1 MREILNKFAEK
12 MRMKSGVTPRDVAQL
27 YGHIEV
33 SVFDAARGGKRVY
46 HVKKKN
52 QVVNTGRQAVLEML
66 TQYVAGSPGQSNP
79 EYNQIWSLG
88 VGTDGTPPTVNQVA
102 LGSEVLTKELARPT
116 EVLYVPDPTFEIHCS
131 KTFGTTEANDPSP
144 LQEVGLFTRGDNND
158 PYVAANRFMYARQ
171 TFSPF
176 VKTSTMTV
184 VFNWI
189 LGMTVA

>member
-1 MREILNKFAEK
+1 MREMLKDAKQKIGNLL
-12 MRMKSGVTPRDVAQL
+12 RRDAARL

-33 SVFDAARGGKRVY
+33 SVFDAALNDKRIY

-66 TQYVAGSPGQSNP
+66 TQYPTGSQGQQNP
-79 EYNQIWSLG
+79 EYNQLFSLG
-88 VGTDGTPPTVNQVA
+88 VGTDGTPPTVNQTS
-102 LGSEVLTKELARPT
+102 LGAEVLTKVFTRPT
-116 EVLYVPDPTFEIHCS
+116 EVLYVPDPTFEVHCS
-131 KTFGTTEANDPSP
+131 MTFSTLEANDPSA
-144 LQEVGLFTRGDNND
+144 LQEVGLFTRGDNVN
-158 PYVAANRFMYARQ
+158 PYAASYRLMYARQ

-176 VKTSTMTV
+176 IKTATMTV

>member
-1 MREILNKFAEK
+1 MREILKKFAGK
-12 MRMKSGVTPRDVAQL
+12 LLRDGAMGCRDLVKL

-33 SVFDAARGGKRVY
+33 SVFDESRGGKRIY

-66 TQYVAGSPGQSNP
+66 TQYGSGSPGQQFP
-79 EYNQIWSLG
+79 AYNQIWSLG
-88 VGTDGTPPTVNQVA
+88 VGTDGTPPTVNQTD
-102 LGSEVLTKELARPT
+102 LGAEVLTKVFSRPT
-116 EVLYVPDPTFEIHCS
+116 EVLFVPDPTFEIHCS
-131 KTFGTTEANDPSP
+131 MTFDTTEANDPSP
-144 LQEVGLFTRGDNND
+144 LQEVALFTRGDNDD
-158 PYVAANRFMYARQ
+158 PYIAANRLMYARQ

-176 VKTSTMTV
+176 VKTNTMTV

>member
-1 MREILNKFAEK
+1 MRDILKRFVERLRRDNRFAH
-12 MRMKSGVTPRDVAQL
+12 RDHAEL

-33 SVFDAARGGKRVY
+33 SVFDAAKNGRRVY
-46 HVKKKN
+46 HVKKRN

-66 TQYVAGSPGQSNP
+66 TQYATGSAGQQNP
-79 EYNQIWSLG
+79 NYNQLWSLG
-88 VGTDGTPPTVNQVA
+88 VGTDGTPPTVSQTD
-102 LGSEVLTKELARPT
+102 LGSEVLTKAFTRPT

-131 KTFGTTEANDPSP
+131 MTFATTEANDPSA
-144 LQEVGLFTRGDNND
+144 LQEVALYTRGDNDD
-158 PYVAANRFMYARQ
+158 PYTALNRLMYARQ

-184 VFNWI
+184 VFNWV

>member
-1 MREILNKFAEK
+1 MREIFNKFVEIL
-12 MRMKSGVTPRDVAQL
+12 RGTGQLTQQDVAQL

-33 SVFDAARGGKRVY
+33 SVFDAARGGKRIY
-46 HVKKKN
+46 HVKKRN
-52 QVVNTGRQAVLEML
+52 QVVNSGRQAVLEML
-66 TQYVAGSPGQSNP
+66 TQYATGSPGQQNP

-88 VGTDGTPPTVNQVA
+88 VGTDGTPPAVNQTN
-102 LGSEVLTKELARPT
+102 LGAEVLTKVFARPT

-131 KTFGTTEANDPSP
+131 MTFATTEANDPSP
-144 LQEVGLFTRGDNND
+144 LQEVGLFTRGNNDD
-158 PYVAANRFMYARQ
+158 PYVATNRLLYARQ

-176 VKTSTMTV
+176 VKTNTMTV